1 MKVKR
6 ITFDIMIFLLS
17 VFHIETEIDTK
28 YRYLF
33 RLYDLDKD
41 MRLSVNDLTDSFEI
55 LFYGQMYD

>member
-1 MKVKR
+1 MKTKR
-6 ITFDIMIFLLS
+6 LTFDIMIFLLS

-33 RLYDLDKD
+33 RLYDFDKD